1 MEKIYDK
8 DDRKISQEQLEHKT
22 DNIYESIMVLGKRI
36 RQIEKANNEEFEKL
50 RDSLMNEQSESEYT
64 RDYFSDSIEEE
75 LPVFPKSIRVAIDE
89 MMQDKLDY
97 KYEEMKD
104 VE

>member
-36 RQIEKANNEEFEKL
+36 RQIEKKNNEEFEKL
-50 RDSLMNEQSESEYT
+50 RNELMDEKSESEYT
-64 RDYFSDSIEEE
+64 RDYFSDSIEED

-89 MMQDKLDY
+89 MMNDDLDY
-97 KYEEMKD
+97 EYEAMKD
-104 VE
+104 IE